1 MNEIVKRPKRQ
12 TDELADMTKMV
23 KRAQLFAAR
32 ILHRSK
38 NSDIEIKDA
47 GDASRLLQSIA
58 SLSRACCELE
68 KVKLERDGSLR
79 QAIAILGE
87 DIRVRLE
94 RRPDLYAEVRKE
106 IYGAQT
112 HRIMEMKE
120 NDSRA
125 LLPSKTQLM
134 ANHLEVT
141 LVDPAEAEEID
152 EDK

>member
-1 MNEIVKRPKRQ
+1 MKTPKKQ
-12 TDELADMTKMV
+12 TDQLDDMAKMV
-23 KRAQLFAAR
+23 KKAQLFAAR

-38 NSDIEIKDA
+38 NSDLVIKDA
-47 GDASRLLQSIA
+47 GDASRLLASIA

-79 QAIAILGE
+79 QAIQVLGE
-87 DIRVRLE
+87 DIRLRLE

-141 LVDPAEAEEID
+141 LVDPAEAGDIEEAD
-152 EDK
+152 E